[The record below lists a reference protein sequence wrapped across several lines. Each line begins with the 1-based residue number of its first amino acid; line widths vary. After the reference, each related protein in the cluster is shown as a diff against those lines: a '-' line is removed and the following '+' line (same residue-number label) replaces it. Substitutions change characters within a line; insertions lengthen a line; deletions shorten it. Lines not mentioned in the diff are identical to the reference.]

1 MKKEGE
7 TMLEEKTTETLKE
20 KKEDAKEMAE
30 LLKTIPQERK
40 GEAMGLIRGF
50 ALGAK
55 KKEVV

>member
-1 MKKEGE
+1 
-7 TMLEEKTTETLKE
+7 MLEEKRIETLEE

-30 LLKTIPQERK
+30 LLKTIPRERK

-55 KKEVV
+55 EKEVV

>member
-1 MKKEGE
+1 
-7 TMLEEKTTETLKE
+7 MLEEKTTETLKE